1 MRKYIKQSDTTQ
13 YPHTNTTDLE
23 KSSIFALDKTV

>member
-13 YPHTNTTDLE
+13 YSEANTTDLE

>member
-13 YPHTNTTDLE
+13 YSGVNTTDLE